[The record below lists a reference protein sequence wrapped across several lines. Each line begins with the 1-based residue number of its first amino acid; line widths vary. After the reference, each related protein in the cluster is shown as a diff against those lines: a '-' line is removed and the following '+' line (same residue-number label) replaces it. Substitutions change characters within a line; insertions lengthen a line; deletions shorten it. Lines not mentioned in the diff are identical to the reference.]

1 MNRKAS
7 ILSEKKIH
15 HVVYRIRC
23 YTTLLLS
30 PEHENVTELLFFHSA
45 FYYVSILFNFIIDNF
60 TSTKCSYVYHKY
72 LEMYTGK
79 FRGI

>member
-30 PEHENVTELLFFHSA
+30 PEHENVTELLFFIQHPTMYQ
-45 FYYVSILFNFIIDNF
+45 FYY
-60 TSTKCSYVYHKY
+60 
-72 LEMYTGK
+72 
-79 FRGI
+79 

>member
-1 MNRKAS
+1 MNCKAS

-30 PEHENVTELLFFHSA
+30 PEHENRVIVFYSA
-45 FYYVSILFNFIIDNF
+45 SYYVSILFIDNF

-72 LEMYTGK
+72 LEMYTCK
-79 FRGI
+79 FRGII